1 MGMRQVRG
9 SECDSERD
17 GAQGNERSST
27 LTGEPGRDAAS
38 AGAQAQLE
46 RPRQIAEAG
55 AERGQVDVL
64 GRPQRLQQEAA
75 GWR

>member
-17 GAQGNERSST
+17 GAQGNGRSST

-38 AGAQAQLE
+38 ARAQAQLE